1 MSEIIDMFQFAIKGY
16 VSSNFENK
24 NLIMLFVF
32 DSAYY
37 LWLYGNYNFSDVSP
51 LQQVCDLW

>member
-1 MSEIIDMFQFAIKGY
+1 MFQFAIKGY
-16 VSSNFENK
+16 VSSDFENK

-37 LWLYGNYNFSDVSP
+37 L
-51 LQQVCDLW
+51 